1 MSYAN
6 GTTHYNLPQTVGTDK
21 RDWFDTNQAFADID
35 EALYGAVEQ
44 ATSIASAVT
53 ALTTRVGTAE
63 ENIADLQTSRTT
75 DEANI
80 AALQT
85 LTSQHTTQIADVK
98 ADALDMI
105 CAVDEGTAQV
115 ASVAVTSGHYF
126 RYNDVLYIAT
136 ADIAVGD
143 TIVPNTNCRATN
155 VATEL
160 ESGTSITVDADD
172 VSFNDTTSSLGANNV
187 QDAIDALKALLA
199 VGYLVST
206 SSVKLSKQLSIN
218 TLELYNAASSAGI
231 ISGLS
236 GTYNINNT
244 GNPIAIPCE
253 YNDGSAN
260 VQGNIQ
266 ITTSGTIRLYNYGFT
281 ELVTATSI
289 RGTCS
294 WIG

>member
-35 EALYGAVEQ
+35 EALYGAVQ
-44 ATSIASAVT
+44 QSTSTATSLT
-53 ALTTRVGTAE
+53 ALTTRVGNVESDVAT
-63 ENIADLQTSRTT
+63 IQSSQST

-115 ASVAVTSGHYF
+115 ATVAVSSGDYF
-126 RYNDVLYIAT
+126 RYNDVLYMAT
-136 ADIAVGD
+136 ANIAVGD

-160 ESGTSITVDADD
+160 ASISEHSSAISVIVDDLPSEGGAFTCPDMDDYSYIYAELRYGSGTIASVMSIPIALFKAATHKYEINIYVDTNTTRTLDIKY
-172 VSFNDTTSSLGANNV
+172 VNDTTVNIGF
-187 QDAIDALKALLA
+187 
-199 VGYLVST
+199 
-206 SSVKLSKQLSIN
+206 
-218 TLELYNAASSAGI
+218 NAASSIYVALI
-231 ISGLS
+231 K
-236 GTYNINNT
+236 
-244 GNPIAIPCE
+244 
-253 YNDGSAN
+253 
-260 VQGNIQ
+260 
-266 ITTSGTIRLYNYGFT
+266 
-281 ELVTATSI
+281 
-289 RGTCS
+289 
-294 WIG
+294 

>member
-35 EALYGAVEQ
+35 AALYGAVEQ
-44 ATSIASAVT
+44 STSTATALT

-63 ENIADLQTSRTT
+63 SNIATIQASQST

-85 LTSQHTTQIADVK
+85 LTSQHTTQIADVR

-115 ASVAVTSGHYF
+115 ATVAVEEGKYF
-126 RYNDVLYIAT
+126 RYNDVLYMAT
-136 ADIAVGD
+136 TNIAVGD

-160 ESGTSITVDADD
+160 EAIETVDIYPYD
-172 VSFNDTTSSLGANNV
+172 VVATGTGTTFTEKLQSLATAFGALTQAKKNRACLVVSGGDYDGCILRNN
-187 QDAIDALKALLA
+187 
-199 VGYLVST
+199 
-206 SSVKLSKQLSIN
+206 SIN
-218 TLELYNAASSAGI
+218 GIFVTCKYVLSSGAYVMLHLICDLGGNAVNMSGVTPYAYGSVTDVNITLALI
-231 ISGLS
+231 
-236 GTYNINNT
+236 
-244 GNPIAIPCE
+244 
-253 YNDGSAN
+253 
-260 VQGNIQ
+260 
-266 ITTSGTIRLYNYGFT
+266 
-281 ELVTATSI
+281 
-289 RGTCS
+289 
-294 WIG
+294 

>member
-21 RDWFDTNQAFADID
+21 RDWFDTNQAFADVD
-35 EALYGAVEQ
+35 AALYGAVQ
-44 ATSIASAVT
+44 QSASTAESVT
-53 ALTTRVGTAE
+53 ALTTRVGTVESSVAT
-63 ENIADLQTSRTT
+63 IQTSQST

-115 ASVAVTSGHYF
+115 ASVKVDEGEYF

-136 ADIAVGD
+136 ANIAVGD

-160 ESGTSITVDADD
+160 EAIEDVDISSKIDISALKVTFGTVTTVSVISYTAVEDTPVTFTCNNSTTSTDAQISINIARGGVEHYIYNQRGSDRAGASLCLTLDAGDVLNIGFSGTGINAQY
-172 VSFNDTTSSLGANNV
+172 ACNV
-187 QDAIDALKALLA
+187 P
-199 VGYLVST
+199 
-206 SSVKLSKQLSIN
+206 LS
-218 TLELYNAASSAGI
+218 
-231 ISGLS
+231 
-236 GTYNINNT
+236 
-244 GNPIAIPCE
+244 
-253 YNDGSAN
+253 
-260 VQGNIQ
+260 
-266 ITTSGTIRLYNYGFT
+266 
-281 ELVTATSI
+281 
-289 RGTCS
+289 
-294 WIG
+294 